1 MKGNSIL
8 NAKNN
13 EFLFYMADFIYKVS
27 ILKDFFKKFKFY
39 DFSLRI
45 KYISDFDVNIKDNI
59 ISYHMKQKLI

>member
-1 MKGNSIL
+1 
-8 NAKNN
+8 
-13 EFLFYMADFIYKVS
+13 MADFIYKVS
-27 ILKDFFKKFKFY
+27 ILKDFFKNFKFY